1 MYTAD
6 DYERLCVLTK
16 DIAVEQHKLTQRA
29 AEVYIRIFN
38 EYIAP
43 NDPHNSMWYDS
54 WLYDACRQELGLYK
68 DSRVADVEATLD
80 SDGDVEIRSSVT
92 TQGETD
98 SLYCHFSGRFLFD
111 EEALTKW
118 IEKSNVEYAERKKK
132 EADDEAAAEKAKD
145 EAEFERLAKKL
156 GKKIDKENENGQDI
170 H

>member
-1 MYTAD
+1 MYTAE

-16 DIAVEQHKLTQRA
+16 DLSVEQHKLTQRA
-29 AEVYIRIFN
+29 AEVYIRIFE
-38 EYIAP
+38 EYLSP
-43 NDPHNSMWYDS
+43 NDPNGSLWYDG
-54 WLYDACRQELGLYK
+54 WLYDACRQELGLCK
-68 DSRVADVEATLD
+68 ESRVDDVEATLD

-98 SLYCHFSGRFLFD
+98 RLYCHFSGRFLFD
-111 EEALTKW
+111 EDALTKW
-118 IEKSNVEYAERKKK
+118 IEQSKVEYAERKKK

-156 GKKIDKENENGQDI
+156 GKKIDKENDNGQDI